1 MGGNLWPPGP
11 LYYYPGGNTVL
22 WAIHRP
28 LGFHRT
34 IIAAILHRFSSPLLF
49 LMQLFKAASSLWSPS
64 ARVHV
69 GVAVSA
75 SPWGPYTDPLGAPL
89 VQEPSSLTGA
99 IDPHYFRC

>member
-1 MGGNLWPPGP
+1 M
-11 LYYYPGGNTVL
+11 L

-89 VQEPSSLTGA
+89 VQEPASLTGA